1 MSTVEPAVEQA
12 ADSPLVSTAPAR
24 PDVFISYSRRDRAF
38 VEATLLPALA
48 QLEKHVWIDLED
60 IPPASDW
67 RERVLTGLAAANALI
82 FVLSPDSLASAIC
95 AEELARA
102 VELNKRL
109 IPVLRRDIAG
119 TPLSPELARS
129 NWVYLREEDDRDR
142 GIALVVEALETDL
155 EWRDAHSRLAVRTA
169 EWLDGSRDR
178 SFLLRGSD
186 LSSAEAWLAHQG
198 EHAER
203 ATSEQ
208 AAYILAS
215 RQATTRRQRITLT
228 GVLTALAIAS
238 MLAVY
243 ALIQRSAAEERA
255 RVASSRELAAS
266 ALATLP
272 RDPELATLLADA
284 GARTKPTAEAE
295 DALRRALGDSHVTVT
310 LRGHRGPV
318 DTALFADRE
327 RLIVTAGHDGTVR
340 VWDARTG
347 HALSVMRGHEG
358 VIRGLAVTPDASR
371 IVSTGEDGTA
381 RVWDRARGRAT
392 GLRGHAAEVH
402 SPAFSPDG
410 RLVVTAS
417 SDGTARLWDAR
428 TGRPRAVLKGH
439 DAIVFS
445 ARFDASG
452 ERVLTAGADGT
463 ARLWSVSGGRPLAV
477 LRGHNGWVNGAAFSP
492 DDRLVATAG
501 EDATAR
507 VWNAATGRQL
517 RVLRL
522 AADRVESVRFAPDS
536 NRLATASR
544 DGTAAVWNVRTGA
557 RIAQLRGHQDAV
569 HRAVFSPDGDV
580 IATSSDDNT
589 ARIWDARSGEPVA
602 VLRGHTDGLGSPA
615 FSRDG
620 TRVLTASDDGTAR
633 LWALPQR
640 PAPISGGDGPLKGG
654 ALNPDGSLVL
664 AVRDSGVVRV
674 LDVRSRKLVR
684 SFGRPQFYASDAAF
698 LPDGRLAIG
707 VAVWD
712 DRTAEIVDAR
722 SGRVLVTMRAP
733 ATSTRAIS
741 VSRDGSRAVTV
752 GLPPDNAVHVW
763 DTRSGRL
770 VSRFEGKGLTR
781 SATLSPDG
789 SRVIRGA
796 LAPNAIEAWDATRG
810 RLVASLDDSPGVFSA
825 ASFSPDGD
833 RVIATTA
840 DGPVPVWDMRSPK
853 PARLLRPRAQAFLD
867 QVVSVDWSPNGD
879 LAAVADRNDTGV
891 VRLFGVVGG
900 DIRAE
905 LRHGGEVRHVAF
917 SRDGRWLVTA
927 GMQPTARVWDVS
939 SGRQVAELRGHSREL
954 VAASFGPDARQVLT
968 ASKDGTARVHE
979 CEACA
984 PLPQLTKLVAGHVS
998 RGRALTL
1005 AERRTYLHEPG

>member
-1 MSTVEPAVEQA
+1 M
-12 ADSPLVSTAPAR
+12 DTAPAR

-38 VEATLLPALA
+38 VEGTLLPALV
-48 QLEKHVWIDLED
+48 QHEKHIWIDLAD

-67 RERVLTGLAAANALI
+67 RERVLAGVAAANALI
-82 FVLSPDSLASAIC
+82 FVLSPDSLASPVC

-102 VELNKRL
+102 VELNKRM

-119 TPLSPELARS
+119 APLPPELARS

-178 SFLLRGSD
+178 SYLLRGSD

-208 AAYILAS
+208 AAYIVAS

-228 GVLTALAIAS
+228 GVLGALAIATV
-238 MLAVY
+238 LAVY

-255 RVASSRELAAS
+255 RVATSRELAAS

-284 GARTKPTAEAE
+284 GARKVATTEAE
-295 DALRRALGDSHVTVT
+295 DALRRTLGDSHVTLT

-318 DTALFADRE
+318 DSALFADRE
-327 RLIVTAGHDGTVR
+327 RLIITSGHDGTVR

-347 HALSVMRGHEG
+347 RSLSVMRGHEG
-358 VIRGLAVTPDASR
+358 RIRGLAVTPDASR

-381 RVWDRARGRAT
+381 RVWQRASGRAT
-392 GLRGHAAEVH
+392 VLRGHADEVH
-402 SPAFSPDG
+402 GPAFSPDG
-410 RLVVTAS
+410 RLVLTAS

-428 TGRPRAVLKGH
+428 TGRPRAVLEGH
-439 DAIVFS
+439 RAIVFS

-463 ARLWSVSGGRPLAV
+463 ARLWSAADGRPLAV
-477 LRGHNGWVNGAAFSP
+477 LRGHDGWVNGAAFSP

-507 VWNAATGRQL
+507 IWSVATGRQL
-517 RVLRL
+517 RVLHL
-522 AADRVESVRFAPDS
+522 AERVASVRFAPDS
-536 NRLATASR
+536 RRLATASD
-544 DGTAAVWNVRTGA
+544 DGTAAVWSVRTGT
-557 RIAQLRGHQDAV
+557 RIAHLRGHQDAV
-569 HRAVFSPDGDV
+569 HRAVFDAGGDIV
-580 IATSSDDNT
+580 ATSSEDNT
-589 ARIWDARSGEPVA
+589 ARVWDARSSEPVA

-620 TRVLTASDDGTAR
+620 THVLTASDDGTAR
-633 LWALPQR
+633 VWALPQR
-640 PAPISGGDGPLKGG
+640 AAPISGGGGPLKGG
-654 ALNPDGSLVL
+654 ALSPDGSLVL
-664 AVRDSGVVRV
+664 TVRDSGVVRV
-674 LDVRSRKLVR
+674 LDARSRKLVR
-684 SFGRPQFYASDAAF
+684 RFGRPQFYAPDAAF

-712 DRTAEIVDAR
+712 DRAAVIVDAR

-733 ATSTRAIS
+733 KARTRAIS

-770 VSRFEGKGLTR
+770 VSRFEGAGHTR

-796 LAPNAIEAWDATRG
+796 LFPDAIEAWDATRG
-810 RLVASLDDSPGVFSA
+810 RLVASLGDSPGVFSA
-825 ASFSPDGD
+825 ASFSPDGE
-833 RVIATTA
+833 RAIVTTA
-840 DGPVPVWDMRSPK
+840 QGAVPVWDMRSLR
-853 PARLLRPRAQAFLD
+853 PARVLQPRAQAFLD

-891 VRLFGVVGG
+891 VRLFGVAGG
-900 DIRAE
+900 DLRTE

-917 SRDGRWLVTA
+917 SGDGRWLVTA
-927 GMQPTARVWDVS
+927 GLEPTARVWDVA

-954 VAASFGPDARQVLT
+954 VAVTFGPEAHQVLT

-984 PLPQLTKLVAGHVS
+984 SLPQLRKRVADHVS
-998 RGRALTL
+998 RGRTLTP
-1005 AERRTYLHEPG
+1005 AERRTYLHESG